1 MKITKTMVMEWIMIF
16 VGTAIIAASVY
27 FFMLPSH
34 LTIGSASALAIIIAG
49 FIPLPVSVVTF
60 ILNTTLLI
68 AGFLV
73 IGRDF
78 GAKTVVTTVLLPIFL
93 GICEILVPNVQSLTG
108 DVFVDMICEIFL
120 SGLGLAILFNCN
132 ASSGGLD
139 IVAKILNKYL
149 RIDLGRAISLSG
161 LAVAA
166 GGILLYDIKTVIIS
180 VLGTYLSGMVVDHF
194 IFGMNIKRRVCILS
208 HKLDEIVDFILHELH
223 SGATIYE
230 NLGAYDNQ
238 IRKEV
243 LAIVNKNEYSRLM
256 DFVMKVDPHAFV
268 TVMTVNEVNY
278 RPKTIAKK

>member
-1 MKITKTMVMEWIMIF
+1 MKNFIP
-16 VGTAIIAASVY
+16 IAVF
-27 FFMLPSH
+27 FFMMPSH

-49 FIPLPVSVVTF
+49 FVPLPVSVVTF
-60 ILNTTLLI
+60 ILNTTLLL

-78 GAKTVVTTVLLPIFL
+78 GAKTVVTTVLLPVFL

-166 GGILLYDIKTVIIS
+166 MVLVIGFELAKSS
-180 VLGTYLSGMVVDHF
+180 VEKIIAPTPFKKKIEEQNNG
-194 IFGMNIKRRVCILS
+194 
-208 HKLDEIVDFILHELH
+208 
-223 SGATIYE
+223 
-230 NLGAYDNQ
+230 Q
-238 IRKEV
+238 KED
-243 LAIVNKNEYSRLM
+243 R
-256 DFVMKVDPHAFV
+256 
-268 TVMTVNEVNY
+268 
-278 RPKTIAKK
+278 